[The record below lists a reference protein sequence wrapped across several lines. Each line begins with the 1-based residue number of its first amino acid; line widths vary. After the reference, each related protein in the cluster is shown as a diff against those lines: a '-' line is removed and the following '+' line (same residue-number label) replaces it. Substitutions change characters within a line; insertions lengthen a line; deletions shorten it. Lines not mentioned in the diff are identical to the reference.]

1 MNIVKKFTG
10 WAYRN
15 NDIFYYIS
23 FLSLVF
29 AKSLGFYSGDTEYRI
44 IMVFSMLCLGIK
56 LVFTKYSVKEMLV
69 MAALALYAVV
79 IYLKTGYIT
88 FTITVVTLLGAK
100 DIDVHDLLKK
110 VLFVRLICMTVLV
123 SASVAGIVSNYVK
136 DQYEDGL
143 TYSYGFQ
150 NPNDFMVNVFINVTL
165 IFHLN
170 YKKLNILYFA
180 LSAYAFYA
188 VFCVTKSMTGMMLG
202 VFLLVVFLC
211 LKLFDKLGNFGQKLK
226 KLISALVVPTSLWC
240 FIGTFI
246 VSVVFDANNKFM
258 FTLDQIVS
266 GRLKIQHQYWLNY
279 GFSLFGKDIS
289 RGAARWDG
297 VQINNGFL
305 DSNYWCSFYKYGFV
319 SVMIFIIFLV
329 GASLYFHK
337 KKNYNVVIIINTI
350 CIYGLME
357 DFLISSIVNPF
368 LLLAAYAVF
377 EAFGERKKFRTE
389 VCVTDKSHTVSE
401 IFKWRKTAEG

>member
-1 MNIVKKFTG
+1 MNNVKRLMG

-15 NDIFYYIS
+15 SDVFYYFS

-29 AKSLGFYSGDTEYRI
+29 AKSLGFYSGNTEYRI

-56 LVFTKYSVKEMLV
+56 LVLTKYTVKEIVV
-69 MAALALYAVV
+69 MAAIALYAVF

-100 DIDVHDLLKK
+100 NIDVYDLMKK
-110 VLFVRLICMTVLV
+110 VLFVRLICMTVLI
-123 SASVAGIVSNYVK
+123 SASTAGIVGNFVK
-136 DQYEDGL
+136 DQYDDGL
-143 TYSYGFQ
+143 TYSFGFQ
-150 NPNDFMVNVFINVTL
+150 NPNDFMVNVFVNVAL
-165 IFHLN
+165 IFYLN
-170 YKKLNILYFA
+170 YKKLNVLYFL

-188 VFCVTKSMTGMMLG
+188 VYCVTKSMTGMMLG
-202 VFLLVVFLC
+202 VFLLVVFLF
-211 LKLFDKLGNFGQKLK
+211 LKIFDRLGNVGNKIKQI
-226 KLISALVVPTSLWC
+226 ISAAVVPTSLWC

-246 VSVVFDANNKFM
+246 VSAVFDVNNRFM
-258 FTLDQIVS
+258 FTLDQLVS

-279 GFSLFGKDIS
+279 GFSLLGKDIS

-319 SVMIFIIFLV
+319 SVMIFIVFLV
-329 GASLYFHK
+329 AASWYFHK
-337 KKNYNVVIIINTI
+337 KKDYNVVIIINTL

-368 LLLAAYAVF
+368 LLLAVYAVYSMLK
-377 EAFGERKKFRTE
+377 ERKVE
-389 VCVTDKSHTVSE
+389 NACCNNN
-401 IFKWRKTAEG
+401 

>member
-1 MNIVKKFTG
+1 MNNVKRLMG

-15 NDIFYYIS
+15 SDVFYYFS

-29 AKSLGFYSGDTEYRI
+29 AKSLGFYSGNTEYRI

-56 LVFTKYSVKEMLV
+56 LVLTKYTVKEIVV
-69 MAALALYAVV
+69 MAAIALYAVF

-100 DIDVHDLLKK
+100 NIDVYDLMKK
-110 VLFVRLICMTVLV
+110 VLFVRLICMTVLI
-123 SASVAGIVSNYVK
+123 SASTAGIVGNFVK
-136 DQYEDGL
+136 DQYDDGL
-143 TYSYGFQ
+143 TYSFGFQ
-150 NPNDFMVNVFINVTL
+150 NPNDFMVNVFVNVAL
-165 IFHLN
+165 IFYLN
-170 YKKLNILYFA
+170 YKKLNVLYFL

-188 VFCVTKSMTGMMLG
+188 VYCVTKSMTGMMLG
-202 VFLLVVFLC
+202 VFLLVVFLF
-211 LKLFDKLGNFGQKLK
+211 LKIFDRLGSVGNKIKQI
-226 KLISALVVPTSLWC
+226 ISAAVVPTSLWC

-246 VSVVFDANNKFM
+246 VSAVFDVNNRFM
-258 FTLDQIVS
+258 FTLDQLVS

-279 GFSLFGKDIS
+279 GFSLLGKDIS

-319 SVMIFIIFLV
+319 SVMIFIVFLV
-329 GASLYFHK
+329 AASWYFHK
-337 KKNYNVVIIINTI
+337 KKDYDVVIIINTL

-368 LLLAAYAVF
+368 LLLAVYAVYSML
-377 EAFGERKKFRTE
+377 EERKRSVKEKRVE
-389 VCVTDKSHTVSE
+389 NACCNNN
-401 IFKWRKTAEG
+401 

>member
-1 MNIVKKFTG
+1 MNNVKRLMG

-15 NDIFYYIS
+15 SDVFYYFS

-29 AKSLGFYSGDTEYRI
+29 AKSLGFYSGNTEYRI

-56 LVFTKYSVKEMLV
+56 LVLTKYTVKEIVV
-69 MAALALYAVV
+69 MAAIALYAVF

-100 DIDVHDLLKK
+100 NIDVYDLMKK
-110 VLFVRLICMTVLV
+110 VLFVRLICMTVLI
-123 SASVAGIVSNYVK
+123 SASTAGIVGNFVK
-136 DQYEDGL
+136 DQYDDGL
-143 TYSYGFQ
+143 TYSFGFQ
-150 NPNDFMVNVFINVTL
+150 NPNDFMVNVFVNVAL
-165 IFHLN
+165 IFYLN
-170 YKKLNILYFA
+170 YKKLNVLYFL

-188 VFCVTKSMTGMMLG
+188 VYCVTKSMTGMMLG
-202 VFLLVVFLC
+202 VFLLVVFLF
-211 LKLFDKLGNFGQKLK
+211 LKIFDRLGNVGNKIKQI
-226 KLISALVVPTSLWC
+226 ISAAVVPTSLWC

-246 VSVVFDANNKFM
+246 VSAVFDVNNRFM
-258 FTLDQIVS
+258 FTLDQLVS

-279 GFSLFGKDIS
+279 GFSLLGKDIS

-319 SVMIFIIFLV
+319 SVMIFIVFLV
-329 GASLYFHK
+329 AASWYFHK
-337 KKNYNVVIIINTI
+337 KKDYNVVIIINTL

-368 LLLAAYAVF
+368 LLLAVYAVYSMLQ
-377 EAFGERKKFRTE
+377 GEKR
-389 VCVTDKSHTVSE
+389 VSKGE
-401 IFKWRKTAEG
+401 ES

>member
-1 MNIVKKFTG
+1 MNNVKRLMG

-15 NDIFYYIS
+15 SDVFYYFS

-29 AKSLGFYSGDTEYRI
+29 AKSLGFYSGNTEYRI

-56 LVFTKYSVKEMLV
+56 LVLTKYTLKEIIV
-69 MAALALYAVV
+69 MAAIALYAVF

-100 DIDVHDLLKK
+100 NIDVYDLMKK
-110 VLFVRLICMTVLV
+110 VLFVRLICMTVLI
-123 SASVAGIVSNYVK
+123 SASTAGIVGNFVK
-136 DQYEDGL
+136 DQYDDGL
-143 TYSYGFQ
+143 TYSFGFQ
-150 NPNDFMVNVFINVTL
+150 NPNDFMVNVFVNVAL
-165 IFHLN
+165 IFYLN
-170 YKKLNILYFA
+170 YKKLNVLYFL

-188 VFCVTKSMTGMMLG
+188 VYCVTKSMTGMMLG
-202 VFLLVVFLC
+202 VFLLVVFLF
-211 LKLFDKLGNFGQKLK
+211 LKIFDRLGNVGNKIKQI
-226 KLISALVVPTSLWC
+226 ISAAVVPTSLWC

-246 VSVVFDANNKFM
+246 VSAVFDVNNRFM
-258 FTLDQIVS
+258 FTLDQLVS

-279 GFSLFGKDIS
+279 GFSLLGKDIS

-319 SVMIFIIFLV
+319 SVMIFIVFLV
-329 GASLYFHK
+329 AASWYFHK
-337 KKNYNVVIIINTI
+337 KKDYNVVIIINTL

-368 LLLAAYAVF
+368 LLLAAYAVYSML
-377 EAFGERKKFRTE
+377 EERKRSVKEKRVENTG
-389 VCVTDKSHTVSE
+389 CNNN
-401 IFKWRKTAEG
+401 

>member
-15 NDIFYYIS
+15 NDIFYYFS

-29 AKSLGFYSGDTEYRI
+29 AKSLGFYSGNTEYKI
-44 IMVFSMLCLGIK
+44 IMIFSMLCLGLK
-56 LVFTKYSVKEMLV
+56 LVFTKYSLKEILV
-69 MAALALYAVV
+69 MAVIALYAVV

-100 DIDVHDLLKK
+100 DIDVHELLKK

-123 SASVAGIVSNYVK
+123 SASVVGIVSNFVK
-136 DQYEDGL
+136 DQYDDGL

-150 NPNDFMVNVFINVTL
+150 NPNDFMVNVFINVAL
-165 IFHLN
+165 IFYLN
-170 YKKLNILYFA
+170 YKKLNILYFL

-188 VFCVTKSMTGMMLG
+188 VFRVTKSMTGMMLG
-202 VFLLVVFLC
+202 VFLLVVFVC
-211 LKLFDKLGNFGQKLK
+211 LKFFDKFGDNGQKIK
-226 KLISALVVPTSLWC
+226 RFVSALVVPTSLWC

-246 VSVVFDANNKFM
+246 MSVVFDVNNKFM
-258 FTLDQIVS
+258 FKLDQLVS

-279 GFSLFGKDIS
+279 GFSMFGKDIS

-319 SVMIFIIFLV
+319 SVMIFIVFLV
-329 GASLYFHK
+329 AASLYFHK
-337 KKNYNVVIIINTI
+337 KKNYNVVIILNTI

-368 LLLAAYAVF
+368 LLLAAYAVYETF
-377 EAFGERKKFRTE
+377 KEKTKPMT
-389 VCVTDKSHTVSE
+389 TVL
-401 IFKWRKTAEG
+401 IN

>member
-1 MNIVKKFTG
+1 MNNVKRLMG

-15 NDIFYYIS
+15 SDVFYYFS

-29 AKSLGFYSGDTEYRI
+29 AKSLGFYSGNTEYRI

-56 LVFTKYSVKEMLV
+56 LVLTKYTVKEIVV
-69 MAALALYAVV
+69 MAAIALYAVF

-100 DIDVHDLLKK
+100 NIDVYDLMKK
-110 VLFVRLICMTVLV
+110 VLFVRLICMTVLI
-123 SASVAGIVSNYVK
+123 SASTAGIVGNFVK
-136 DQYEDGL
+136 DQYDDGL
-143 TYSYGFQ
+143 TYSFGFQ
-150 NPNDFMVNVFINVTL
+150 NPNDFMVNVFVNVAL
-165 IFHLN
+165 IFYLN
-170 YKKLNILYFA
+170 YKKLNVLYFL

-188 VFCVTKSMTGMMLG
+188 VYCLTKSMTGMMLG
-202 VFLLVVFLC
+202 VFLLVVFLF
-211 LKLFDKLGNFGQKLK
+211 LKIFDRLGSVGNKIKQI
-226 KLISALVVPTSLWC
+226 ISAAVVPTSLWC

-246 VSVVFDANNKFM
+246 VSAVFDVNNRFM
-258 FTLDQIVS
+258 FTLDQLVS

-279 GFSLFGKDIS
+279 GFSLLGKDIS

-319 SVMIFIIFLV
+319 SVMIFIVFLV
-329 GASLYFHK
+329 AASWYFHK
-337 KKNYNVVIIINTI
+337 KKDYNVVIIINTL

-368 LLLAAYAVF
+368 LLLAVYAVYSML
-377 EAFGERKKFRTE
+377 EERKRSVKEKRVE
-389 VCVTDKSHTVSE
+389 NACCNNN
-401 IFKWRKTAEG
+401 

>member
-1 MNIVKKFTG
+1 MNNVKRLMG

-15 NDIFYYIS
+15 SDVFYYFS

-29 AKSLGFYSGDTEYRI
+29 AKSLGFYSGNTEYRI

-56 LVFTKYSVKEMLV
+56 LVLTKYTVKEIAV
-69 MAALALYAVV
+69 MAAIALYAVF

-100 DIDVHDLLKK
+100 DIDVYDLMKK
-110 VLFVRLICMTVLV
+110 VLFVRLICMTVLI
-123 SASVAGIVSNYVK
+123 SASTAGIVSNYVK
-136 DQYEDGL
+136 DQFDDGL
-143 TYSYGFQ
+143 TYSFGFQ
-150 NPNDFMVNVFINVTL
+150 NPNDFMVNVFVNVAL
-165 IFHLN
+165 IFYLN
-170 YKKLNILYFA
+170 YKKLNVLYFL

-188 VFCVTKSMTGMMLG
+188 VYCVTKSMTGMMLG
-202 VFLLVVFLC
+202 VFLLVVFLF
-211 LKLFDKLGNFGQKLK
+211 LKIFDRLGSVGNKIKQI
-226 KLISALVVPTSLWC
+226 ISAAVVPTSLWC

-246 VSVVFDANNKFM
+246 VSAVFDVNNMFM
-258 FTLDQIVS
+258 FTLDQLVS

-279 GFSLFGKDIS
+279 GFSLLGKDIS

-319 SVMIFIIFLV
+319 SVMIFIVFLV
-329 GASLYFHK
+329 AASWYFHK
-337 KKNYNVVIIINTI
+337 KKDYNVVIIINTL

-368 LLLAAYAVF
+368 LLLAVYAVYSMLK
-377 EAFGERKKFRTE
+377 ERKGSVKEKKVENT
-389 VCVTDKSHTVSE
+389 CCNNN
-401 IFKWRKTAEG
+401 

>member
-1 MNIVKKFTG
+1 MNNVKRLMG

-15 NDIFYYIS
+15 SDVFYYFS

-29 AKSLGFYSGDTEYRI
+29 AKSLGFYSGNTEYRI

-56 LVFTKYSVKEMLV
+56 LVLTKYTVKEIVV
-69 MAALALYAVV
+69 MAAIALYAVF

-100 DIDVHDLLKK
+100 NIDVYDLMKK
-110 VLFVRLICMTVLV
+110 VLFVRLICMTVLI
-123 SASVAGIVSNYVK
+123 SASTAGIVGNFVK
-136 DQYEDGL
+136 DQYDDGL
-143 TYSYGFQ
+143 TYSFGFQ
-150 NPNDFMVNVFINVTL
+150 NPNDFMVNVFVNVAL
-165 IFHLN
+165 IFYLN
-170 YKKLNILYFA
+170 YKKLNVLYFL
-180 LSAYAFYA
+180 LSVYAFYA
-188 VFCVTKSMTGMMLG
+188 VYCVTKSMTGMMLG
-202 VFLLVVFLC
+202 VFLLVVFLF
-211 LKLFDKLGNFGQKLK
+211 LKIFDRLGNVGNKIKQI
-226 KLISALVVPTSLWC
+226 ISAAVVPTSLWC

-246 VSVVFDANNKFM
+246 VSAVFDVNNRFM
-258 FTLDQIVS
+258 FTLDQLVS

-279 GFSLFGKDIS
+279 GFSLLGKDIS

-319 SVMIFIIFLV
+319 SVMIFIVFLV
-329 GASLYFHK
+329 AASWYFHK
-337 KKNYNVVIIINTI
+337 KKDYNVVIIINTL

-368 LLLAAYAVF
+368 LLLAVYAVYSML
-377 EAFGERKKFRTE
+377 EERKRSVKEKRVE
-389 VCVTDKSHTVSE
+389 NACCNNN
-401 IFKWRKTAEG
+401 

>member
-1 MNIVKKFTG
+1 MNNVKRLIG

-15 NDIFYYIS
+15 SDVFYYFS

-29 AKSLGFYSGDTEYRI
+29 AKSLGFYSGNTEYRI

-56 LVFTKYSVKEMLV
+56 LVLTKYTLKEIIA
-69 MAALALYAVV
+69 MAAIALYAVF

-100 DIDVHDLLKK
+100 NIDVYDLMKK
-110 VLFVRLICMTVLV
+110 VLFVRLICMTVLI
-123 SASVAGIVSNYVK
+123 SASTAGIVGNFVK
-136 DQYEDGL
+136 DQYDDGL
-143 TYSYGFQ
+143 TYSFGFQ
-150 NPNDFMVNVFINVTL
+150 NPNDFMVNVFVNVAL
-165 IFHLN
+165 IFYLN
-170 YKKLNILYFA
+170 YKKLNVLYFL

-188 VFCVTKSMTGMMLG
+188 VYCVTKSMTGMMLG
-202 VFLLVVFLC
+202 VFLLVVFLF
-211 LKLFDKLGNFGQKLK
+211 LKIFDRLGNVGNKIKQI
-226 KLISALVVPTSLWC
+226 ISAAVVPTSLWC
-240 FIGTFI
+240 FVGTFI
-246 VSVVFDANNKFM
+246 VSAVFDVNNKFM
-258 FTLDQIVS
+258 FTLDQLVS

-279 GFSLFGKDIS
+279 GFSLLGKDIS

-319 SVMIFIIFLV
+319 SVMIFIVFLV
-329 GASLYFHK
+329 AASWYFHK
-337 KKNYNVVIIINTI
+337 KKDYNVVIIINTL

-368 LLLAAYAVF
+368 LLLAAYAVYSML
-377 EAFGERKKFRTE
+377 EERKRSVKENRVE
-389 VCVTDKSHTVSE
+389 NAGCNNN
-401 IFKWRKTAEG
+401 

>member
-1 MNIVKKFTG
+1 MNNVKRLIG

-15 NDIFYYIS
+15 SDVFYYFS

-29 AKSLGFYSGDTEYRI
+29 AKSLGFYSGNTEYRI

-56 LVFTKYSVKEMLV
+56 LVLTKYTLKEIIV
-69 MAALALYAVV
+69 MAAIALYAVF

-100 DIDVHDLLKK
+100 NIDVYDLMKK
-110 VLFVRLICMTVLV
+110 VLFVRLICMTVLI
-123 SASVAGIVSNYVK
+123 SASTAGIVGNFVK
-136 DQYEDGL
+136 DQYDDGL
-143 TYSYGFQ
+143 TYSFGFQ
-150 NPNDFMVNVFINVTL
+150 NPNDFMVNVFVNVAL
-165 IFHLN
+165 IFYLN
-170 YKKLNILYFA
+170 YKKLNVLYFL

-188 VFCVTKSMTGMMLG
+188 VYCVTKSMTGMMLG
-202 VFLLVVFLC
+202 VFLLVVFLF
-211 LKLFDKLGNFGQKLK
+211 LKIFDRLGNVGNKIKQI
-226 KLISALVVPTSLWC
+226 ISAAVVPTSLWC

-246 VSVVFDANNKFM
+246 VSAVFDVNNRFM
-258 FTLDQIVS
+258 FTLDQLVS

-279 GFSLFGKDIS
+279 GFSLLGKDIS

-319 SVMIFIIFLV
+319 SVMIFIVFLV
-329 GASLYFHK
+329 AASWYFHK
-337 KKNYNVVIIINTI
+337 KKDYNVVIIINTL

-368 LLLAAYAVF
+368 LLLAAYAVYSML
-377 EAFGERKKFRTE
+377 EERKRSVKEKRVE
-389 VCVTDKSHTVSE
+389 NAGCNNN
-401 IFKWRKTAEG
+401 

>member
-1 MNIVKKFTG
+1 MNIVKRFTD

-15 NDIFYYIS
+15 NDIFYYFS

-44 IMVFSMLCLGIK
+44 IMAFSMLCLGFK
-56 LVFTKYSVKEMLV
+56 LAFTKYTLKEMLI
-69 MAALALYAVV
+69 MAAIAAYAVL

-100 DIDVHDLLKK
+100 DIDVHDLIKK

-150 NPNDFMVNVFINVTL
+150 NPNDFMVNVFVNVAL
-165 IFHLN
+165 IFYLN
-170 YKKLNILYFA
+170 YNKLNILYFL

-202 VFLLVVFLC
+202 VFLLAVFLC
-211 LKLFDKLGNFGQKLK
+211 LKLFDRLGGFGQKVK
-226 KLISALVVPTSLWC
+226 QVISALVVPTSLWC

-246 VSVVFDANNKFM
+246 MSAMFDVNNKLM
-258 FTLDQIVS
+258 FKLDQLVS

-289 RGAARWDG
+289 RGAARPDG

-319 SVMIFIIFLV
+319 SVMIFIAFLV
-329 GASLYFHK
+329 VASLYFHK
-337 KKNYNVVIIINTI
+337 KKNYNMVIILNTI

-368 LLLAAYAVF
+368 LLLAAFAVYEVF
-377 EAFGERKKFRTE
+377 KERKRSAEGERLE
-389 VCVTDKSHTVSE
+389 NKS
-401 IFKWRKTAEG
+401 RNNN

>member
-1 MNIVKKFTG
+1 MNNVKRLIG

-15 NDIFYYIS
+15 SDVFYYFS

-29 AKSLGFYSGDTEYRI
+29 AKSLGFYSGNTEYRI

-56 LVFTKYSVKEMLV
+56 LVLTKYTLKEIIV
-69 MAALALYAVV
+69 MAAIALYAVF

-100 DIDVHDLLKK
+100 NIDVYDLMKK
-110 VLFVRLICMTVLV
+110 VLFVRLICMTVLI
-123 SASVAGIVSNYVK
+123 SASTAGIVGNFVK
-136 DQYEDGL
+136 DQYDDGL
-143 TYSYGFQ
+143 TYSFGFQ
-150 NPNDFMVNVFINVTL
+150 NPNDFMVNVFVNVAL
-165 IFHLN
+165 IFYLN
-170 YKKLNILYFA
+170 YKKLNVLYFL

-188 VFCVTKSMTGMMLG
+188 VYCVTKSMTGMMLG
-202 VFLLVVFLC
+202 VFLLVVFLF
-211 LKLFDKLGNFGQKLK
+211 LKIFDRLGNVGNKIKQI
-226 KLISALVVPTSLWC
+226 ISAAVVPTSLWC

-246 VSVVFDANNKFM
+246 VSAGFDVNNKFM
-258 FTLDQIVS
+258 FTLDQLVS

-279 GFSLFGKDIS
+279 GFSLLGKDIS

-319 SVMIFIIFLV
+319 SVMIFIVFLV
-329 GASLYFHK
+329 AASWYFHK
-337 KKNYNVVIIINTI
+337 KKDYNVVIIINTL

-368 LLLAAYAVF
+368 LLLAAYAVYSML
-377 EAFGERKKFRTE
+377 EERKRSVKEKRVE
-389 VCVTDKSHTVSE
+389 NACCNNN
-401 IFKWRKTAEG
+401 

>member
-1 MNIVKKFTG
+1 MNNVKRLMG

-15 NDIFYYIS
+15 SDVFYYFS

-29 AKSLGFYSGDTEYRI
+29 AKSLGFYSGNTEYRI

-56 LVFTKYSVKEMLV
+56 LVLTKYTVKEIVV
-69 MAALALYAVV
+69 MAAIALYAVF

-100 DIDVHDLLKK
+100 NIDVYDLMKK
-110 VLFVRLICMTVLV
+110 VLFVRLICMTVLI
-123 SASVAGIVSNYVK
+123 SASTAGIVGNFVK
-136 DQYEDGL
+136 DQYDDGL
-143 TYSYGFQ
+143 TYSFGFQ
-150 NPNDFMVNVFINVTL
+150 NPNDFMVNVFVNVAL
-165 IFHLN
+165 IFYLN
-170 YKKLNILYFA
+170 YKKLNVLYFL

-188 VFCVTKSMTGMMLG
+188 VYCVTKSMTGMMLG
-202 VFLLVVFLC
+202 VFLLVVFLF
-211 LKLFDKLGNFGQKLK
+211 LKIFDRLGSVGNKIKQI
-226 KLISALVVPTSLWC
+226 ISAAVVPTSLWC

-246 VSVVFDANNKFM
+246 VSAVFDVNNRFM
-258 FTLDQIVS
+258 FTLDQLVS

-279 GFSLFGKDIS
+279 GFSLLGKDIS

-319 SVMIFIIFLV
+319 SVMIFIVFLV
-329 GASLYFHK
+329 AASWYFHK
-337 KKNYNVVIIINTI
+337 KKDYNVVIIINTL

-368 LLLAAYAVF
+368 LLLAVYAVYSML
-377 EAFGERKKFRTE
+377 EERKRSVKEKRVE
-389 VCVTDKSHTVSE
+389 NACCNNN
-401 IFKWRKTAEG
+401 

>member
-1 MNIVKKFTG
+1 MNNVKRLMG

-15 NDIFYYIS
+15 SDVFYYFS

-29 AKSLGFYSGDTEYRI
+29 AKSLGFYSGNTEYRI

-56 LVFTKYSVKEMLV
+56 LVLTKYTVKEIAV
-69 MAALALYAVV
+69 MAAIALYAVF

-100 DIDVHDLLKK
+100 NIDVYDLMKK
-110 VLFVRLICMTVLV
+110 VLFVRLICMTVLI
-123 SASVAGIVSNYVK
+123 SASTAGIVGNYVK
-136 DQYEDGL
+136 DQFDDGL
-143 TYSYGFQ
+143 TYSFGFQ
-150 NPNDFMVNVFINVTL
+150 NPNDFMVNVFVNVAL
-165 IFHLN
+165 IFYLN
-170 YKKLNILYFA
+170 YKKLNVLYFL

-188 VFCVTKSMTGMMLG
+188 VFCVTKSMTGMILG
-202 VFLLVVFLC
+202 AFLLVVFLF
-211 LKLFDKLGNFGQKLK
+211 LKIFDRLGNVGNKIKQI
-226 KLISALVVPTSLWC
+226 ISAAVVPTSLWC

-246 VSVVFDANNKFM
+246 VSAVFDVNNRFM
-258 FTLDQIVS
+258 FTLDQLVS

-279 GFSLFGKDIS
+279 GFSLLGKDIS

-319 SVMIFIIFLV
+319 SVMIFIVFLV
-329 GASLYFHK
+329 AASWYFHK
-337 KKNYNVVIIINTI
+337 KKDYNVVIIINTL

-368 LLLAAYAVF
+368 LLLAAYAVYSML
-377 EAFGERKKFRTE
+377 EERKRSVKE
-389 VCVTDKSHTVSE
+389 KKVENAHCNNN
-401 IFKWRKTAEG
+401 

>member
-1 MNIVKKFTG
+1 MNNVKRLIG

-15 NDIFYYIS
+15 SDVFYYFS

-29 AKSLGFYSGDTEYRI
+29 AKSLGFYSGNTEYRI

-56 LVFTKYSVKEMLV
+56 LVLTKYTLKEIIV
-69 MAALALYAVV
+69 MAAIALYAVF

-100 DIDVHDLLKK
+100 NIDVYDLMKK
-110 VLFVRLICMTVLV
+110 VLFVRLICMTVLI
-123 SASVAGIVSNYVK
+123 SASTAGIVGNFVK
-136 DQYEDGL
+136 DQYDDGL
-143 TYSYGFQ
+143 TYSFGFQ
-150 NPNDFMVNVFINVTL
+150 NPNDFMVNVFVNVAL
-165 IFHLN
+165 IFYLN
-170 YKKLNILYFA
+170 YKKLNVLYFL

-188 VFCVTKSMTGMMLG
+188 VYCVTKSMTGMMLG
-202 VFLLVVFLC
+202 VFLLVVFLF
-211 LKLFDKLGNFGQKLK
+211 LKIFDRLGNVGNKIKQI
-226 KLISALVVPTSLWC
+226 ISAAVVPTSLWC

-246 VSVVFDANNKFM
+246 VSAVFDVNNKFM
-258 FTLDQIVS
+258 FTLDQLVS

-279 GFSLFGKDIS
+279 GFSLLGKDIS

-319 SVMIFIIFLV
+319 SVMIFIVFLV
-329 GASLYFHK
+329 AASWYFHK
-337 KKNYNVVIIINTI
+337 KKDYNVVIIINTL

-368 LLLAAYAVF
+368 LLLAAYAVYSML
-377 EAFGERKKFRTE
+377 EERKRSVKEKRVE
-389 VCVTDKSHTVSE
+389 NAGCNNN
-401 IFKWRKTAEG
+401 

>member
-1 MNIVKKFTG
+1 MNNVKRLIG

-15 NDIFYYIS
+15 SDVFYYFS

-29 AKSLGFYSGDTEYRI
+29 AKSLGFYSGNTEYRI

-56 LVFTKYSVKEMLV
+56 LVLTKYTLKEIIV
-69 MAALALYAVV
+69 MAAIALYAVF

-100 DIDVHDLLKK
+100 NIDVYDLMKK
-110 VLFVRLICMTVLV
+110 VLFVRLICMTVLI
-123 SASVAGIVSNYVK
+123 SASTAGIVGNFVK
-136 DQYEDGL
+136 DQYDDGL
-143 TYSYGFQ
+143 TYSFGFQ
-150 NPNDFMVNVFINVTL
+150 NPNDFMVNVFVNVAL
-165 IFHLN
+165 IFYLN
-170 YKKLNILYFA
+170 YKKLNVLYFL

-188 VFCVTKSMTGMMLG
+188 VYCVTKSMTGMMLG
-202 VFLLVVFLC
+202 VFLLVVFLF
-211 LKLFDKLGNFGQKLK
+211 LKIFDRLGNVGNKIKQI
-226 KLISALVVPTSLWC
+226 ISAAVVPTSLWC
-240 FIGTFI
+240 FVGTFI
-246 VSVVFDANNKFM
+246 VSAVFDVNNKFM
-258 FTLDQIVS
+258 FTLDQLVS

-279 GFSLFGKDIS
+279 GFSLLGKDIS

-319 SVMIFIIFLV
+319 SVMIFIVFLV
-329 GASLYFHK
+329 AASWYFHK
-337 KKNYNVVIIINTI
+337 KKDYNVVIIINTL

-368 LLLAAYAVF
+368 LLLAAYAVYSML
-377 EAFGERKKFRTE
+377 EERKRSVKEKRVE
-389 VCVTDKSHTVSE
+389 NAGCNNN
-401 IFKWRKTAEG
+401 

>member
-1 MNIVKKFTG
+1 MNNVKRLMG

-15 NDIFYYIS
+15 SDVFYYFS

-29 AKSLGFYSGDTEYRI
+29 AKSLGFYSGNTEYRI

-56 LVFTKYSVKEMLV
+56 LVLTKYTVKEIVV
-69 MAALALYAVV
+69 MAAIALYAVF

-100 DIDVHDLLKK
+100 NIDVYDLMKK
-110 VLFVRLICMTVLV
+110 VLFVRLICMTVLI
-123 SASVAGIVSNYVK
+123 SASTAGIVGNFVK
-136 DQYEDGL
+136 DQYDDGL
-143 TYSYGFQ
+143 TYSFGFQ
-150 NPNDFMVNVFINVTL
+150 NPNDFMVNVFVNVAL
-165 IFHLN
+165 IFYLN
-170 YKKLNILYFA
+170 YKKLNVLYFL
-180 LSAYAFYA
+180 LSAYAFYT
-188 VFCVTKSMTGMMLG
+188 VYCVTKSMTGMMLG
-202 VFLLVVFLC
+202 VFLLVVFLF
-211 LKLFDKLGNFGQKLK
+211 LKIFDRLGNVGNKIKQI
-226 KLISALVVPTSLWC
+226 ISAAVVPTSLWC

-246 VSVVFDANNKFM
+246 VSAVFNVNNRFM
-258 FTLDQIVS
+258 FTLDQLVS

-279 GFSLFGKDIS
+279 GFSLLGKDIS

-319 SVMIFIIFLV
+319 SVMIFIVFLV
-329 GASLYFHK
+329 AASWYFHK
-337 KKNYNVVIIINTI
+337 KKDYNVVIIINTL

-368 LLLAAYAVF
+368 LLLAVYAVYSIHRK
-377 EAFGERKKFRTE
+377 EREGSVKEKKVE
-389 VCVTDKSHTVSE
+389 NACCNNN
-401 IFKWRKTAEG
+401 